1 MNTHTTRNRL
11 ADEASPY
18 LQQHASN
25 PVHWQ
30 PWDEQALEQ
39 ARREDKPILVSIGYS
54 ACHWCHVMEHESFDD
69 NATAALMN
77 EHFINIKVDREERP
91 DLDKVYQTTHQLLVQ
106 RPGGWPLNMIIAP
119 DSHLPIFGGTYFPP
133 EPRHGMP
140 DFKTI
145 LTRVAEFYHSRRDEL
160 TEQYD
165 YLTQALGR
173 LDSDTPDG
181 QLNQFLLDEAETEI
195 TRNFDKTHGGLGQ
208 APKFF
213 HVPSLEYCF
222 KRAYGDPVKQ
232 NLQRQVMGTLNIMA
246 NSGIFDQLM
255 GGFYRYSVD
264 EKWMIPHFEK
274 MLYDNGQLL
283 ALYAEAGNTTGNKLF
298 GHTAT
303 KTADWVLAEMTSPEG
318 AYYST
323 LDADSEGEEGKYYV
337 WSPDELKQ
345 LLNNEQWQQ
354 LSNHYQLEGTPNFE
368 GHWHLHAN
376 KPGNDTVN
384 SSLDTIL
391 THLLQARSQR
401 IRPGRDEK
409 ILTSWNALMIRGMA
423 IAGRLL
429 KRPEYITSARNAMQL
444 MQSRLWQ
451 DNTLHATYK
460 DGVARHPAYL
470 DDHAYLLWAAL
481 ELLQAQWDDDLL
493 QFAIELADTLIAD
506 FEDEHRGGFFFT
518 AHDHETLPYRPKPG
532 SDDAMPSGNGIAA
545 LSLQRLGLLLG
556 ESRYLTTAENTLK
569 AMQPSMKSY
578 LPGAGALLLA
588 LREQIQ
594 PPEIVILRGKT
605 RGLYTWQAELNDH
618 HRLDRLVFA
627 IPENANLPPAL
638 ASKTCTEGV
647 SAYRCQGLQCQSP
660 VNDIKHII

>member
-1 MNTHTTRNRL
+1 MNTHTNRNRL

-18 LQQHASN
+18 LQQHAGN

-39 ARREDKPILVSIGYS
+39 ARREDKPILISIGYS

-69 NATAALMN
+69 NDTAAIMN
-77 EHFINIKVDREERP
+77 EHFICIKVDREERP
-91 DLDKVYQTTHQLLVQ
+91 DLDKVYQTAHQLLVQ

-140 DFKTI
+140 DFKTV
-145 LTRVAEFYHSRRDEL
+145 LTRVAEFYHNRRDEL
-160 TEQYD
+160 TGQYD
-165 YLTQALGR
+165 YLTQALSR
-173 LDSDTPDG
+173 LHSDTPDS
-181 QLNQFLLDEAETEI
+181 QLNQSLLDEAEAEI
-195 TRNFDKTHGGLGQ
+195 ARNFDTRHGGLGE

-222 KRAYGDPVKQ
+222 KRAHEDPAKLGLGKLVTD
-232 NLQRQVMGTLNIMA
+232 TLNIMA

-264 EKWMIPHFEK
+264 NYWMIPHFEK

-283 ALYAEAGNTTGNKLF
+283 ALYAETGNITGNKLF
-298 GHTAT
+298 AHTAI
-303 KTADWVLAEMTSPEG
+303 KTAEWVLSEMTSDDG
-318 AYYST
+318 GYYAT

-337 WSPDELKQ
+337 WSSDELKQ
-345 LLNNEQWQQ
+345 LLNDKQWQQ
-354 LSNHYQLEGTPNFE
+354 LAGHYRLEGTPNFE
-368 GHWHLHAN
+368 GRWHLHAN
-376 KPGNDTVN
+376 EPGNDAVD
-384 SSLDTIL
+384 SSLDSIHT
-391 THLLQARSQR
+391 LLLETRGQR

-423 IAGRLL
+423 VAGRLL
-429 KRPEYITSARNAMQL
+429 DKPEFITSARNAMQL
-444 MQSRLWQ
+444 MKTRLWQ
-451 DNTLHATYK
+451 GNTLHATYK

-506 FEDEHRGGFFFT
+506 FEDEHRGGFLFT
-518 AHDHETLPYRPKPG
+518 AHDHEALPYRPKPG

-556 ESRYLTTAENTLK
+556 ESRYLSTAENTLK
-569 AMQPSMKSY
+569 AMQPSMKGY

-588 LREQIQ
+588 LREQLQ
-594 PPEIVILRGKT
+594 PPEIVILRGKADE
-605 RGLYTWQAELNDH
+605 LQPWQSTLNKH
-618 HRLDRLVFA
+618 HRPGRLIFA
-627 IPENANLPPAL
+627 IPDNAMLPAAL

-647 SAYRCQGLQCQSP
+647 AAYRCQGMQCQQP
-660 VNDIKHII
+660 VNDIKHVI